1 MAKGM
6 SKREKA
12 VYNQIDKMNSRLEA
26 IANRFGLESSIYGEY
41 LNKVKSAFPNEK
53 QTRVIET
60 PNGSIIQIRNTQA
73 NRTDARGQHAFNEA
87 LQMPTVRQYEQA
99 IKRDIAR
106 ERGAETFG
114 EAEHMAKHITKE
126 EVNQYIEDKD
136 LVKSYMED
144 GKLHYE
150 EEQKDIKKALSAK
163 GSKTYNELANILRD
177 MDNEEGGNNAQIQE
191 AQNANRVE
199 ATYRGGK
206 AKIT

>member
-6 SKREKA
+6 GKREKA
-12 VYNQIDKMNSRLEA
+12 IYNQIDKMNSRLEA

-41 LNKVKSAFPNEK
+41 LNKVKSAFPNEG

-73 NRTDARGQHAFNEA
+73 NRTDARGQHAFKEA
-87 LQMPTVRQYEQA
+87 LKMPTVRQYEQA

-106 ERGAETFG
+106 ERGAESFG
-114 EAEHMAKHITKE
+114 EAERMAKHISKE
-126 EVNQYIEDKD
+126 EVTQYVADKD

-144 GKLHYE
+144 GKLQYSE
-150 EEQKDIKKALSAK
+150 DIRDALSAK
-163 GSKTYNELANILRD
+163 GSKTYGELAEILREMYKD
-177 MDNEEGGNNAQIQE
+177 GGNNAKIQE
-191 AQNANRVE
+191 AQDANRVE

>member
-1 MAKGM
+1 MG
-6 SKREKA
+6 KREKA
-12 VYNQIDKMNSRLEA
+12 IYNQIDKMNSRLEA

-41 LNKVKSAFPNEK
+41 LNKVKSAFPNEG

-73 NRTDARGQHAFNEA
+73 NRTDARGQHAFKEA
-87 LQMPTVRQYEQA
+87 LKMPTARQYEQA

-106 ERGAETFG
+106 ERGAESFG
-114 EAEHMAKHITKE
+114 EAERMAKHITKE
-126 EVNQYIEDKD
+126 EVNQYVEDKD

-150 EEQKDIKKALSAK
+150 EERSDIQKALSAK
-163 GSKTYNELANILRD
+163 GSKTYNELANILRE
-177 MDNEEGGNNAQIQE
+177 MDNEEGGNNAKIQE
-191 AQNANRVE
+191 AQDANRVE